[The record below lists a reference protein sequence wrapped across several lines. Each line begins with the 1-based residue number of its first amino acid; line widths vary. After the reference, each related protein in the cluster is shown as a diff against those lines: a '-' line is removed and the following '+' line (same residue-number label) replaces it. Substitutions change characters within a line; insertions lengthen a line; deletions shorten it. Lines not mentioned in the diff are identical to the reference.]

1 MYEFKLPDIGEGV
14 TEGEIVKWDV
24 KEGDLV
30 EKDQDLVEIMTDKV
44 TVKIPSPVRGK
55 IAKILYREGQVVPV
69 GSALLQ
75 IDTGEAEQPQQP
87 SGQVEGA
94 GQAVQQVEV
103 KQVPLPE
110 ISGHVLASPAV
121 RRIARENGIDLS
133 KVSGTGDGGRVTL
146 DDLERYMKSPAPS
159 QAPAAAK
166 PEAVHTAPQIPA
178 QKPAAG
184 REEILEM
191 HGLRR
196 IIFDKMTKAKQIM
209 PHFTVMEE
217 VDVTS
222 MMAILDSARSRNRK
236 VTVTGFLTRIVPSV
250 LKQYPYLNAVYDESR
265 RIYLLKKYYNIG
277 IAVDTPDGLNVFVIK
292 DADRKSM
299 VDISAEISDKAAR
312 ARENKL
318 QLDEVQDSTFTI
330 TNVGTIGGI
339 MSTPIINYPEVAIL
353 GVHRV
358 FERDGRKYMYL
369 SLSCD
374 HRLIDGA
381 VATRFIVDLKKV
393 IEDPNAIIY
402 EI

>member
-1 MYEFKLPDIGEGV
+1 M
-14 TEGEIVKWDV
+14 
-24 KEGDLV
+24 
-30 EKDQDLVEIMTDKV
+30 
-44 TVKIPSPVRGK
+44 
-55 IAKILYREGQVVPV
+55 
-69 GSALLQ
+69 
-75 IDTGEAEQPQQP
+75 
-87 SGQVEGA
+87 
-94 GQAVQQVEV
+94 
-103 KQVPLPE
+103 
-110 ISGHVLASPAV
+110 
-121 RRIARENGIDLS
+121 
-133 KVSGTGDGGRVTL
+133 
-146 DDLERYMKSPAPS
+146 AP
-159 QAPAAAK
+159 
-166 PEAVHTAPQIPA
+166 
-178 QKPAAG
+178 G

-222 MMAILDSARSRNRK
+222 MVSILDSAKARNRK
-236 VTVTGFLTRIVPSV
+236 VTVTGFLARIVPSI
-250 LKQYPYLNAVYDESR
+250 LKQYPYLNAIYDETR
-265 RIYLLKKYYNIG
+265 RVYILKKYYNIG

-299 VDISAEISDKAAR
+299 VEISAEISDKASR

-353 GVHRV
+353 GVHRIL
-358 FERDGRKYMYL
+358 EREGRKYMYL

>member
-14 TEGEIVKWDV
+14 TEGEIVKWDI
-24 KEGDLV
+24 KEGDMV
-30 EKDQDLVEIMTDKV
+30 EKDQDLVEVMTDKV
-44 TVKIPSPVRGK
+44 TVKIPSPVSGK
-55 IAKILYREGQVVPV
+55 IAKILYKEGQVVPV
-69 GSALLQ
+69 GSTLLQ
-75 IDTGEAEQPQQP
+75 IDTGEEAPIQQP
-87 SGQVEGA
+87 AGHAESTAQVA
-94 GQAVQQVEV
+94 EV

-110 ISGHVLASPAV
+110 VPGHVLASPAV

-133 KVSGTGDGGRVTL
+133 KVVGTGEGGRVTL
-146 DDLERYMKSPAPS
+146 DDLERYMKVPAPS
-159 QAPAAAK
+159 RVQSVGKA
-166 PEAVHTAPQIPA
+166 EAVHTAPQVPA
-178 QKPAAG
+178 QKPASG
-184 REEILEM
+184 GEEILEM

-222 MMAILDSARSRNRK
+222 MVSILDSAKARNRK
-236 VTVTGFLTRIVPSV
+236 VTVTGFLARIVPSV
-250 LKQYPYLNAVYDESR
+250 LKQYPYLNAIYDESR
-265 RIYLLKKYYNIG
+265 RVYILKKYYNIG

-299 VDISAEISDKAAR
+299 VEISAEISDKASR

-330 TNVGTIGGI
+330 TNVGTIGGV

-353 GVHRV
+353 GVHRIL
-358 FERDGRKYMYL
+358 EREGRKYMYL

>member
-14 TEGEIVKWDV
+14 TEGEIVRWDV
-24 KEGDLV
+24 KEGDMV
-30 EKDQDLVEIMTDKV
+30 EKDQDLVEVMTDKV

-55 IAKILYREGQVVPV
+55 IVKILYREGQVVPV
-69 GSALLQ
+69 GSTLLQ
-75 IDTGEAEQPQQP
+75 IDTGEEAPVQQP
-87 SGQVEGA
+87 AGRAESTVQVA
-94 GQAVQQVEV
+94 EV

-110 ISGHVLASPAV
+110 VSGHVLASPAV

-133 KVSGTGDGGRVTL
+133 KVGGTGEGGRVTL

-159 QAPAAAK
+159 PAPSAGKA
-166 PEAVHTAPQIPA
+166 EAVHTAPQIPA
-178 QKPAAG
+178 QKPAPG

-222 MMAILDSARSRNRK
+222 MVSILDSAKARNRK
-236 VTVTGFLTRIVPSV
+236 VTVTGFLARIVPSI
-250 LKQYPYLNAVYDESR
+250 LKQYPYLNAIYDETR
-265 RIYLLKKYYNIG
+265 RVYILKKYYNIG

-299 VDISAEISDKAAR
+299 VEISAEISDKASR

-353 GVHRV
+353 GVHRIL
-358 FERDGRKYMYL
+358 EREGRKYMYL